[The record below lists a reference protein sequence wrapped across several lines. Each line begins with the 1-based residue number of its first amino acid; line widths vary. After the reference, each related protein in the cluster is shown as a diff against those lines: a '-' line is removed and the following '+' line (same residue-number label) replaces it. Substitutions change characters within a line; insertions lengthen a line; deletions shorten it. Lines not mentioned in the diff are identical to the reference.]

1 MQADEVKGE
10 FQERISWGMLPF
22 EGTEEILRS
31 VGLIIYKK
39 CPKDLRKK
47 VWSTISYDFWY
58 FLMLDR
64 FLYTFKD
71 GNFVEI

>member
-1 MQADEVKGE
+1 
-10 FQERISWGMLPF
+10 MLPF